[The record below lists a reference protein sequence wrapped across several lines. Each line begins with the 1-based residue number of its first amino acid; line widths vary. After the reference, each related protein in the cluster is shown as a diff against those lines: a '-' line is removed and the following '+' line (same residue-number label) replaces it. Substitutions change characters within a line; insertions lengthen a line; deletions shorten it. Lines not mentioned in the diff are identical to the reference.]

1 MEDCLMTNKELGEL
15 VDNTSKIITKTGDM
29 MLKLTAIIDNFDRRI
44 RLLESKVA
52 QNEKQS
58 VKP

>member
-1 MEDCLMTNKELGEL
+1 MTNKELGEL